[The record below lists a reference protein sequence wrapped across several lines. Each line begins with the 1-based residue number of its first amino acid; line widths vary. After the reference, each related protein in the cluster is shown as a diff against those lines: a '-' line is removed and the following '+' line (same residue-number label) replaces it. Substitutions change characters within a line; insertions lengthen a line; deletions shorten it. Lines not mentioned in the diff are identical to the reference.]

1 MCPMDSNISS
11 SRVSPVE
18 RIYLELR
25 QPAPSKPIP
34 QTQRPASPIN
44 LEASDVQAILQNRRS
59 GTPAELEYILSRAKF
74 FRLNS
79 RDKNEISVRLTV
91 ALASRGRPQP
101 HPNADL
107 FTLLDLA
114 ETPVGLLHHR
124 SWFDR
129 ELRDGAQRIASC
141 TRHTPPRCQ
150 CWRDARERL
159 WYIQDI
165 YGAKSPEA
173 WMTERMYILF
183 EEMEL
188 ADRPQRIA
196 APNTPLQPAP

>member
-1 MCPMDSNISS
+1 MDSSISS
-11 SRVSPVE
+11 NRVSPIE

-25 QPAPSKPIP
+25 QPAPPKPTP
-34 QTQRPASPIN
+34 QAERSAPPVN
-44 LEASDVQAILQNRRS
+44 LDASDVQAILHNRR
-59 GTPAELEYILSRAKF
+59 GATPAELEYILSRAKF
-74 FRLNS
+74 FRLNA

-101 HPNADL
+101 NPNAEL
-107 FTLLDLA
+107 FTLLDLMD
-114 ETPVGLLHHR
+114 TPVGILHHR

-141 TRHTPPRCQ
+141 SRHIPPRCQ
-150 CWRDARERL
+150 CWREARERL
-159 WYIQDI
+159 WYVQDV
-165 YGAKSPEA
+165 YGGKSPEA

-188 ADRPQRIA
+188 AERPQRIA

>member
-1 MCPMDSNISS
+1 MYPTDCNHSSN
-11 SRVSPVE
+11 RVSPIE

-25 QPAPSKPIP
+25 QPSPPKPTPQAQPSAGPV
-34 QTQRPASPIN
+34 S
-44 LEASDVQAILQNRRS
+44 LDASDVQAILQNRRGAS
-59 GTPAELEYILSRAKF
+59 PAELEHILSRAKF
-74 FRLNS
+74 YRLNS

-107 FTLLDLA
+107 FTILDLV
-114 ETPVGLLHHR
+114 ETPAGLLHHR

-129 ELRDGAQRIASC
+129 ELRQGAQQIAAC
-141 TRHTPPRCQ
+141 TRHSPPRCQ
-150 CWRDARERL
+150 CWREARERL
-159 WYIQDI
+159 WYVQDV

-173 WMTERMYILF
+173 WMATKMFTLY

-188 ADRPQRIA
+188 AERPQRIA
-196 APNTPLQPAP
+196 APNTPLQPVP